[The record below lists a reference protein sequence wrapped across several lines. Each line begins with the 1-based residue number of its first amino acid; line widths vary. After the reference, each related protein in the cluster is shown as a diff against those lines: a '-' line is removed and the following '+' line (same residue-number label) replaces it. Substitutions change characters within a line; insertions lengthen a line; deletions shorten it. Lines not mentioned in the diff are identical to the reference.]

1 MNRIIFSEDSD
12 RPLRTPDDPRVPLP
26 ELPPGSMTAAVLSRL
41 VDSWSRVLGET
52 SAEVTELRSGVRTLV
67 SRLRES
73 DASSAGELDGI
84 GHV

>member
-1 MNRIIFSEDSD
+1 MNRIFFSEDAT
-12 RPLRTPDDPRVPLP
+12 RPLRAPDDPRVSLP

-52 SAEVTELRSGVRTLV
+52 SAEMTELRSGVRTLV

-73 DASSAGELDGI
+73 DASGAGDLDGI